1 MDRGPGTYP
10 TYQIFPTWA
19 LAPAG
24 LGPGPPRNFLGNFE
38 LRKFVIK
45 KLLSLESELLKMKN
59 RGGGGEG
66 KYKFREAPCSSSKA
80 GAAKQTTKNCKSD
93 LSYSLDKYRQFVCL
107 FLVLFLALFGVMY
120 SISISPSF
128 PPPSRMF
135 FTPTPTPIY
144 TATYTPTTIP
154 IYTATYN
161 PTTITLHTNTGEQNS
176 WRDSCSLIRR
186 LVL

>member
-10 TYQIFPTWA
+10 TYQIFPTWPRLGWA
-19 LAPAG
+19 LAH
-24 LGPGPPRNFLGNFE
+24 LETKSWE
-38 LRKFVIK
+38 LRTSKVCDKKIK
-45 KLLSLESELLKMKN
+45 KLSLNLDEDEF